1 MKTLFVGQ
9 NRIHLQSVDSTNSY
23 ATEMLRQIS
32 LPDGTLFYSFNQ
44 QNGRG
49 QRGNEWESEPMKNV
63 ALSYVLYPKFMDAN
77 KQFLLTKVIALGVAD
92 LLTAIFKN
100 ESIVAEV
107 KVKWPNDIYV
117 NNQKIAGVLIENT
130 IRDSL
135 VQSSIVGIGINVNQ
149 SYFKNN
155 PKATSLSRIC
165 GKEFDLETIIVHL
178 SECIEANYLQLKT
191 NKQNLIDTNYLKVL
205 YRLNQLATYKVE
217 NSLIE
222 ATIIGVSSAG
232 LLQVKFADDTIIE
245 FDFKKIEFI

>member
-1 MKTLFVGQ
+1 
-9 NRIHLQSVDSTNSY
+9 
-23 ATEMLRQIS
+23 
-32 LPDGTLFYSFNQ
+32 
-44 QNGRG
+44 
-49 QRGNEWESEPMKNV
+49 
-63 ALSYVLYPKFMDAN
+63 
-77 KQFLLTKVIALGVAD
+77 
-92 LLTAIFKN
+92 
-100 ESIVAEV
+100 
-107 KVKWPNDIYV
+107 
-117 NNQKIAGVLIENT
+117 
-130 IRDSL
+130 
-135 VQSSIVGIGINVNQ
+135 SIVGIGINVNQ

>member
-9 NRIHLQSVDSTNSY
+9 NSIHLQSVDSTNSY

-135 VQSSIVGIGINVNQ
+135 VQSSIVGI
-149 SYFKNN
+149 
-155 PKATSLSRIC
+155 
-165 GKEFDLETIIVHL
+165 
-178 SECIEANYLQLKT
+178 
-191 NKQNLIDTNYLKVL
+191 
-205 YRLNQLATYKVE
+205 
-217 NSLIE
+217 
-222 ATIIGVSSAG
+222 
-232 LLQVKFADDTIIE
+232 
-245 FDFKKIEFI
+245 